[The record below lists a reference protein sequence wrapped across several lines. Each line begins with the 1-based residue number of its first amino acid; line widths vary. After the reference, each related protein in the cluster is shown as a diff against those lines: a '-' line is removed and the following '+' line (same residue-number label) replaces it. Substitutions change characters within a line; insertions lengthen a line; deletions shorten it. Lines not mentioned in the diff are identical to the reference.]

1 MPDVCETMTTSTNH
15 LSFDKKNNIVAVFLA
30 EFIRIRGV
38 VGWFAIS
45 SVGFILGMSP
55 LPLSAYLVPLF
66 VFLVSTFCIISF
78 TFAINNRYDIDSDR
92 RNHKKIHFNAMA
104 SGKISTETGAF
115 VNIIFVI
122 IPPLTVTLLFNLWVF
137 LFCLLLIFWMWAYSS
152 PPLRLKGRPGA
163 DIIWHFIAF
172 VLLVLWGSSIA
183 GSLGLISW
191 LVAVSIGVFSCIAQ
205 VLNHINDYEFDRES
219 GTVTYAVWRGLD
231 TTVATLKVII
241 ILHLVFL
248 IPLIF
253 LYSLAYSYTIGVL
266 IAGIL
271 VGIFVVETRKHA
283 LGSSAYYF
291 PVVLGFAV
299 YINCVIYQIAVL
311 FGEPIIGLSFLA

>member
-1 MPDVCETMTTSTNH
+1 MFENMTAITDN
-15 LSFDKKNNIVAVFLA
+15 LAFNKQNNMVAIFFS

-38 VGWFAIS
+38 LGWLAIAS
-45 SVGFILGMSP
+45 IGFVLGMSP
-55 LPLSAYLVPLF
+55 LPLSSYLIPVS
-66 VFLVSTFCIISF
+66 VFLVSTFCMISF
-78 TFAINNRYDIDSDR
+78 TFSINNLYDIDSDR

-104 SGKISTETGAF
+104 SGKISTETGTIL
-115 VNIIFVI
+115 NIILVI
-122 IPPLTVTLLFNLWVF
+122 IPPLAVALLFNPRVF
-137 LFCLLLIFWMWAYSS
+137 IFCLLLIFWMWAYSS

-163 DIIWHFIAF
+163 DILWHFAAF

-205 VLNHINDYEFDRES
+205 VLNHINDYQFDRES

-231 TTVATLKVII
+231 STVAALKTI
-241 ILHLVFL
+241 ILLHCILL

-253 LYSLAYSYTIGVL
+253 LYSLSYSYTIGIL

-271 VGIFVVETRKHA
+271 TGIFVVETRKHA

-299 YINCVIYQIAVL
+299 YVNCIIFQISVL
-311 FGEPIIGLSFLA
+311 IGEPTIGLRFLT

>member
-1 MPDVCETMTTSTNH
+1 
-15 LSFDKKNNIVAVFLA
+15 LSFNKENNIVAIFLS

-38 VGWFAIS
+38 FGWFVIS
-45 SVGFILGMSP
+45 SIGFVLGMSP
-55 LPLSAYLVPLF
+55 LPLSAYLIPVF

-92 RNHKKIHFNAMA
+92 RNRKKIHFNAMA
-104 SGKISTETGAF
+104 SGKISTETGTI
-115 VNIIFVI
+115 VNIILAI
-122 IPPLTVTLLFNLWVF
+122 IPPLTVALLFNPGVF
-137 LFCLLLIFWMWAYSS
+137 IFCLLLIFWMWAYSS
-152 PPLRLKGRPGA
+152 PPLRLKGRPGV
-163 DIIWHFIAF
+163 DILWHFATF
-172 VLLVLWGSSIA
+172 VLLVMWGSLIA
-183 GSLGLISW
+183 GSLGMISW

-231 TTVATLKVII
+231 STVATLKAI
-241 ILHLVFL
+241 ILLHCIFL
-248 IPLIF
+248 IPLIV
-253 LYSLAYSYTIGVL
+253 LYSLSYSYTIGVL

-291 PVVLGFAV
+291 PIVLGFAV
-299 YINCVIYQIAVL
+299 YINCIIFQIAVL
-311 FGEPIIGLSFLA
+311 IGEPMIGLQFLV